1 MKTFKTFMEDAAS
14 NSIKSLSPYRVTPP
28 LDVPYKG
35 RGGRRLVDPL
45 TGLNPGYHK
54 AKKIKKKSIDQQYK
68 DINNPKA
75 PSETDLIKGT
85 KTA

>member
-14 NSIKSLSPYRVTPP
+14 NSIKSLAPYRVTPP
-28 LDVPYKG
+28 LDVPHKG
-35 RGGRRLVDPL
+35 RGGRKLIDNL
-45 TGLNPGYHK
+45 TGLRPQDFQ
-54 AKKIKKKSIDQQYK
+54 AKRPKKKSIDQQYK